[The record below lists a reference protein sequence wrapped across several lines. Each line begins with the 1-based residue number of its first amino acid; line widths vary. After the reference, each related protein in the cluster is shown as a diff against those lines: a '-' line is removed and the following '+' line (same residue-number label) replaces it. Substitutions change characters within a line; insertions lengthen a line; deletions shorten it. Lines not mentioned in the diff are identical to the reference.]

1 MNDSNV
7 HYWLQ
12 GTWGKRKVLYSL
24 HVFTPWGSIK
34 GLAISL
40 SNASEVL
47 DSEDGSRVLG
57 EECKVRGEGF
67 CEAWIVCSTVH
78 YRYSGSG
85 NRTPI
90 NPTQR
95 QDSIDTHSAQKTI
108 IHVLDPHAQITRMAN
123 KCIHYRDLGISYVNR
138 KKVRTILKEGG
149 KGSMPAELNV
159 EQDYICCILCC
170 TRSFTVW

>member
-67 CEAWIVCSTVH
+67 CEAWIVCTTVH

-85 NRTPI
+85 NRAPI

-95 QDSIDTHSAQKTI
+95 NPFSPENHHPCARFTCSNHTHGEQVHKTI
-108 IHVLDPHAQITRMAN
+108 KWSSQCHLAVASDQSWPDQ
-123 KCIHYRDLGISYVNR
+123 
-138 KKVRTILKEGG
+138 EG
-149 KGSMPAELNV
+149 
-159 EQDYICCILCC
+159 
-170 TRSFTVW
+170 